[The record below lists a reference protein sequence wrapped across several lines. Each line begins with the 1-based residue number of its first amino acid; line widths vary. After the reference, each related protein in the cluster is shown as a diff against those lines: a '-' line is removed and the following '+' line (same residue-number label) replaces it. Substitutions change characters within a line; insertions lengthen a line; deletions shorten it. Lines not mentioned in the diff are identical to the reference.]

1 MIQINNEK
9 NIRQIQ
15 NSGTVYKT
23 SNQGSSNYQDLGKEE
38 ETEMLSQTR
47 ADQGR
52 SMTEGNVVSWTRF
65 WSNKKGY

>member
-15 NSGTVYKT
+15 NSGTVHKT

-38 ETEMLSQTR
+38 DEMLSQTR

-52 SMTEGNVVSWTRF
+52 SMTEGNVVSWIRF
-65 WSNKKGY
+65 WSNRKGY